1 MLGEAVVHPHPRQLR
16 ALRLRQ
22 LVQRR
27 DARRRPR
34 GLAEAG
40 LGIRAALALLVL
52 LLARRRRDERQAGDE
67 QVAELHLLWL
77 CAVVLLC
84 CTVAQ
89 RAELDRCA
97 ERSSA
102 NRRPKA
108 TITRRILL
116 VLVPVGVIGM
126 I

>member
-34 GLAEAG
+34 GLAEAR
-40 LGIRAALALLVL
+40 LGVCGTLALLVL
-52 LLARRRRDERQAGDE
+52 LLARRRRDQRQASDE

-84 CTVAQ
+84 CTVPGN
-89 RAELDRCA
+89 AELDRCGA
-97 ERSSA
+97 A
-102 NRRPKA
+102 LNRRPKA
-108 TITRRILL
+108 IRATCSLI
-116 VLVPVGVIGM
+116 
-126 I
+126 